1 MGYFSLPIL
10 VSSQFW
16 PCIKLALAINSP
28 NQKIH
33 RILFVSAADWAFQIH
48 RLSLAK
54 WLVEQGHKVAV
65 ICPPGEVTSELEKAG
80 LKIFSMP
87 LSRER
92 ISATEILASSKG
104 IWKAVKEFEADI
116 LHCVSLRCILLGWIA
131 TRSQANPPRIVNH
144 VIGMGS
150 IFSEE
155 PTSLKMHGFR
165 KMMDWSLKRAFRKP
179 GTITVFQNQDDKD
192 WWSKQAKLRSEQV
205 TCIAGSIDWK
215 NDFHPEPGGPNRI
228 LYVGRMLRDKGI
240 GELIDAWSQLQAAGS
255 TVELYMCGA
264 VDPGNPNSYTK
275 SEVEALVQE
284 RGFNW
289 LGRRDDIPQ
298 QMAAAHMVVL
308 PTYRE
313 GFPKVILEAG
323 MAKRAV
329 VATDVAGCREIVE
342 DQKTGLLVKSG
353 EVKLLSEAMRKLLD
367 DSSLR
372 KCLAQNLYERVQS
385 EFSDSIIN
393 PQWEDL
399 YARIAK

>member
-1 MGYFSLPIL
+1 M
-10 VSSQFW
+10 
-16 PCIKLALAINSP
+16 A
-28 NQKIH
+28 
-33 RILFVSAADWAFQIH
+33 
-48 RLSLAK
+48 
-54 WLVEQGHKVAV
+54 
-65 ICPPGEVTSELEKAG
+65 
-80 LKIFSMP
+80 
-87 LSRER
+87 
-92 ISATEILASSKG
+92 
-104 IWKAVKEFEADI
+104 
-116 LHCVSLRCILLGWIA
+116 
-131 TRSQANPPRIVNH
+131 
-144 VIGMGS
+144 
-150 IFSEE
+150 
-155 PTSLKMHGFR
+155 
-165 KMMDWSLKRAFRKP
+165 
-179 GTITVFQNQDDKD
+179 
-192 WWSKQAKLRSEQV
+192 
-205 TCIAGSIDWK
+205 CIAGSIDWK
-215 NDFHPEPGGPNRI
+215 HNVHPEPGGPIRI

-264 VDPGNPNSYTK
+264 VDSGNPNSYTK

-353 EVKLLSEAMRKLLD
+353 EVRPLSEAMGKLLY

-372 KCLAQNLYERVQS
+372 ESLAQNLHERVQT
-385 EFSDSIIN
+385 EFSDSVIN
-393 PQWEDL
+393 PQWLDL
-399 YARIAK
+399 YSRIVK

>member
-1 MGYFSLPIL
+1 M
-10 VSSQFW
+10 
-16 PCIKLALAINSP
+16 
-28 NQKIH
+28 
-33 RILFVSAADWAFQIH
+33 
-48 RLSLAK
+48 
-54 WLVEQGHKVAV
+54 AV

-104 IWKAVKEFEADI
+104 IGKAVEEFEADI
-116 LHCVSLRCILLGWIA
+116 LHCVSLRCILLGWLA
-131 TRSQANPPRIVNH
+131 TRSQANPPRVVNH

-192 WWSKQAKLRSEQV
+192 WWSKQAKLTSEQA
-205 TCIAGSIDWK
+205 TCIAGSIDWRH
-215 NDFHPEPGGPNRI
+215 DYYPELGGSKRI

-240 GELIDAWSQLQAAGS
+240 NELIDAWSQLRDAGS
-255 TVELYMCGA
+255 TAQLYMCGA
-264 VDPGNPNSYTK
+264 VDSGNPNSLTK
-275 SEVEALVQE
+275 SEMEALAWGH
-284 RGFNW
+284 GFNW

-298 QMAAAHMVVL
+298 QMVEAHIVVL

-323 MAKRAV
+323 MSQRAV
-329 VATDVAGCREIVE
+329 VATDVPGCREIVE
-342 DQKTGLLVKSG
+342 DQKTGLLVKAG
-353 EVKLLSEAMRKLLD
+353 DVKSLSEAMGRLLD
-367 DSSLR
+367 DPSLR
-372 KCLAQNLYERVQS
+372 QCLALNLHKRVQT
-385 EFSDSIIN
+385 EFSDSTVN
-393 PQWEDL
+393 PQWRDL
-399 YARIAK
+399 YVKIVK

>member
-1 MGYFSLPIL
+1 L
-10 VSSQFW
+10 W
-16 PCIKLALAINSP
+16 PCIQLALAINSLNHAP
-28 NQKIH
+28 L

-215 NDFHPEPGGPNRI
+215 HNFHPESGGPNRI

-240 GELIDAWSQLQAAGS
+240 SELIEAWSQLRVAGS
-255 TVELYMCGA
+255 TAQLYMCGA

-275 SEVEALVQE
+275 SEIETLAQE
-284 RGFNW
+284 QGFNW
-289 LGRRDDIPQ
+289 LDRRDDIPQ

-323 MAKRAV
+323 MSQRAV
-329 VATDVAGCREIVE
+329 VTTDVPGCREIVE
-342 DQKTGLLVKSG
+342 DQKTGLLVEAG
-353 EVKLLSEAMRKLLD
+353 DVKTLTEAMGRLLD
-367 DSSLR
+367 DPSLR
-372 KCLAQNLYERVQS
+372 QCLAQNLYERVQS
-385 EFSDSIIN
+385 GFSDSAIN
-393 PQWEDL
+393 PQWKDL

>member
-1 MGYFSLPIL
+1 M
-10 VSSQFW
+10 VSSQLR

-28 NQKIH
+28 NQKIL

-54 WLVEQGHKVAV
+54 WLVKQGHKVAV
-65 ICPPGEVTSELEKAG
+65 ICPPGEVTSELEQAG

-92 ISATEILASSKG
+92 ISAKETLASSKG
-104 IWKAVKEFEADI
+104 IRKAAQEFEADI
-116 LHCVSLRCILLGWIA
+116 LHCVSLRCILLGWLA
-131 TRSQANPPRIVNH
+131 TRSQTNPPRVVNH

-150 IFSEE
+150 IFSES
-155 PTSLKMHGFR
+155 PSSLKMHGVR
-165 KMMDWSLKRAFRKP
+165 KMMDWSLKRSFKKP
-179 GTITVFQNQDDKD
+179 GAITVFQNQDDKG
-192 WWSKQAKLRSEQV
+192 WWSKQAQLRSEQV
-205 TCIAGSIDWK
+205 ACIAGSIDWK
-215 NDFHPEPGGPNRI
+215 QNFHPEPGGPIRI

-264 VDPGNPNSYTK
+264 VDSGNPNSYTK
-275 SEVEALVQE
+275 FEVEALVQE

-353 EVKLLSEAMRKLLD
+353 EVKPLSEAMGKLIG

-372 KCLAQNLYERVQS
+372 ECLAQNLYERVQS
-385 EFSDSIIN
+385 EFSDSVIN
-393 PQWEDL
+393 PQWLDL
-399 YARIAK
+399 YGRIVK

>member
-1 MGYFSLPIL
+1 M
-10 VSSQFW
+10 VSSQLR

-28 NQKIH
+28 NQKIL

-54 WLVEQGHKVAV
+54 WLVKQGHKVAV
-65 ICPPGEVTSELEKAG
+65 ICPPGEVTSELEQAG

-92 ISATEILASSKG
+92 ISAKETLASSKS
-104 IWKAVKEFEADI
+104 IRKAAQEFEADI
-116 LHCVSLRCILLGWIA
+116 LHCVSLRCILLGWLA
-131 TRSQANPPRIVNH
+131 TRSQTNPPRVVNH

-150 IFSEE
+150 IFSKE

-165 KMMDWSLKRAFRKP
+165 KMMDWSLKRSFKKSGA
-179 GTITVFQNQDDKD
+179 ITVFQNQDDKG
-192 WWSKQAKLRSEQV
+192 WWSKQAQLCSEQV
-205 TCIAGSIDWK
+205 ACIAGSIDWK
-215 NDFHPEPGGPNRI
+215 QNFHPEPGGSKRI

-240 GELIDAWSQLQAAGS
+240 GELIDAWSQLRGAGS
-255 TVELYMCGA
+255 TAELYMCGA

-289 LGRRDDIPQ
+289 LGRRDDILQ

-353 EVKLLSEAMRKLLD
+353 EVKPLSEAMGRLLD
-367 DSSLR
+367 DPSLR
-372 KCLAQNLYERVQS
+372 KCLAQNLYERVRA
-385 EFSDSIIN
+385 EFSDSVIN
-393 PQWEDL
+393 PQWLDL
-399 YARIAK
+399 YGRIVK